1 MHALEVLT
9 RLESFGVTVM
19 ASEGMVHVSPRA
31 AVTDEVRDL
40 VRTHKPALLSLLTRR
55 PVPVPPL
62 PEADAEAI
70 TEATDECVAIRK
82 FEAGESR
89 TAAERAA
96 RSAMRVYRV
105 LVAMGDD
112 APARWLTMLAPGCD
126 LDQATADACGRF
138 GPDRV
143 LEIHEYQRATP

>member
-1 MHALEVLT
+1 
-9 RLESFGVTVM
+9 
-19 ASEGMVHVSPRA
+19 
-31 AVTDEVRDL
+31 
-40 VRTHKPALLSLLTRR
+40 
-55 PVPVPPL
+55 VPVPPL

-70 TEATDECVAIRK
+70 TEATDERAAIRE